1 MMYFSFSLIMYRQ
14 VVSLIPGF
22 TAFCKETV
30 TSFWNTEKRETREM
44 EQRHVYSNASTRF
57 LLAAA

>member
-1 MMYFSFSLIMYRQ
+1 MMMYFSFSLIMYRQ
-14 VVSLIPGF
+14 VVSLISGF

-44 EQRHVYSNASTRF
+44 EQRHVYSNASM
-57 LLAAA
+57 